1 MNTRLENTGARKG
14 ILTFAVLI
22 FLISLFTASELC
34 AFGKFQNYPRDGKF
48 KQLSADN
55 DQWYFIDKNNWYIQA
70 PDKFQHMMGSYVL
83 FKTTDIMM
91 DKYLAAGVTLGLGIY
106 KEYDDAYREGW
117 SPRDLLMNT
126 LGVMTGWINN
136 DKYKIWMDWENDA
149 IVLKLGISFK

>member
-1 MNTRLENTGARKG
+1 M
-14 ILTFAVLI
+14 FP
-22 FLISLFTASELC
+22 FSELQ

-48 KQLSADN
+48 KQLSSER

-83 FKTTDIMM
+83 FKTTDMMM

-117 SPRDLLMNT
+117 SPRDLLMDT
-126 LGVMTGWINN
+126 LGVVAGWVNN
-136 DKYKIWMDWENDA
+136 DKYKIWMDWEGDA
-149 IVLKLGISFK
+149 IVLKLGFSFK